1 MDPFRGRDR
10 LSYNAPYRW
19 PTICRPG
26 NADLRHTSPAFR
38 RAWIPAAS
46 RRPCSAADGAL
57 SLDVERID
65 RLALSHEEAV
75 ALDAAET
82 DVGAALGQHDAADH
96 LAVGGEDGNAVLG
109 LATGPCAPQITVDI
123 DPHAVG
129 PARFGAV
136 ELTPVRGL
144 GVVDD
149 IVDLNRALPW
159 SRRVDDVE
167 QVLVGRK
174 SEPVGPPHVA
184 DRNCQLAGRR
194 VEAVDPVR

>member
-65 RLALSHEEAV
+65 RLARRHEEAV

-109 LATGPCAPQITVDI
+109 LAAGPGAPQIALGV
-123 DPHAVG
+123 DPHAIAA
-129 PARFGAV
+129 ARLGAV
-136 ELTPVRGL
+136 ELAPVGGL
-144 GVVDD
+144 GAVVDD
-149 IVDLNRALPW
+149 IVELDRALP
-159 SRRVDDVE
+159 
-167 QVLVGRK
+167 GT
-174 SEPVGPPHVA
+174 
-184 DRNCQLAGRR
+184 
-194 VEAVDPVR
+194 